1 MALTFFKTP
10 KNKQFNY
17 RPIYWDKA
25 KEERDKRLKTAFEDT
40 SGKDYSEAL
49 RERMDMRW
57 RRNSGTRARRNTNLR
72 LMVVLAFIALL
83 FYYIFLR

>member
-17 RPIYWDKA
+17 KPVYYDKA
-25 KEERDKRLKTAFEDT
+25 KEEREKRMKTAFEEKD
-40 SGKDYSEAL
+40 KDYSEAL

-57 RRNSGTRARRNTNLR
+57 RRNSLTRTRKNSNIR
-72 LMVVLAFIALL
+72 LLAVLVALASL
-83 FYYIFLR
+83 FYFIFLR

>member
-17 RPIYWDKA
+17 RPVYWDKA
-25 KEERDKRLKTAFEDT
+25 KEERDKRLKTAFEETD
-40 SGKDYSEAL
+40 KDYSEAL

-57 RRNSGTRARRNTNLR
+57 RRGALNRTRRNTNIRFLA
-72 LMVVLAFIALL
+72 VLIFMFLL
-83 FYYIFLR
+83 FYYIFFH

>member
-17 RPIYWDKA
+17 KPVYYDKA
-25 KEERDKRLKTAFEDT
+25 KEEREKRMKTAFEEKD
-40 SGKDYSEAL
+40 KDYSEAL

-57 RRNSGTRARRNTNLR
+57 RRNSLTRSRKNTNIR
-72 LMVVLAFIALL
+72 LLAVLMGLALL
-83 FYYIFLR
+83 FYYIFMR